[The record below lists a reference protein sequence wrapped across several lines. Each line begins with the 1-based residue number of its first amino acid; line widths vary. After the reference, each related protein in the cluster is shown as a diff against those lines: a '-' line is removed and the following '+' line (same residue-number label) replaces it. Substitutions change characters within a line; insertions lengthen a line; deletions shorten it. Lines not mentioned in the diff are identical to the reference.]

1 VVRILEV
8 DEPTIKDNDVLVRV
22 RAMTVDRT
30 DCACRAAKAFLMALF
45 TLPGH
50 EPAPWAVS

>member
-1 VVRILEV
+1 M